1 MNFKSANLEN
11 VLEEFI
17 LVKVLHQMMFY
28 YTKIITRTVRSFH
41 FIQKKEKYLKNIKT
55 LKRIKRIKNIASL
68 LKPAR

>member
-41 FIQKKEKYLKNIKT
+41 FIQKKRKIFEKYKNIK
-55 LKRIKRIKNIASL
+55 KNKKNKKNREPS
-68 LKPAR
+68 